1 MGKIDSARK
10 FELECKKLRESAR
23 SFVEAMEDT
32 WGNSHDFE
40 VAGGSAGSMLRIDD
54 HDVMLSVVAVDGE
67 AQTINICDEHVVNFL
82 RYKLLREEIRKT
94 KEYKGMRYSFT
105 EVLKG

>member
-32 WGNSHDFE
+32 WGSSHDFE
-40 VAGGSAGSMLRIDD
+40 VAGGAGTFLRIDD

-67 AQTINICDEHVVNFL
+67 TQTINICDGHMINFL
-82 RYKLLREEIRKT
+82 RYKLVREEVGKT
-94 KEYKGMRYSFT
+94 KNYKGMTYMFM
-105 EVLKG
+105 EAPKG